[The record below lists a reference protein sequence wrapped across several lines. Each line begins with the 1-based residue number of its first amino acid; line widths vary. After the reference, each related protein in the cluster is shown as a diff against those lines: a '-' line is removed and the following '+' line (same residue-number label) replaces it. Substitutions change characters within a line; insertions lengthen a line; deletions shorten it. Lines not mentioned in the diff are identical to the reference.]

1 MVEDGMVDGPELAR
15 ISPRSV
21 TIVRRN
27 DCSHGRAAVV
37 AITAL
42 ASKLGIE
49 VSIEQVIVVTD
60 EEAAAARC
68 IGSPTALINGQ
79 DVEPNARG
87 ITSFG
92 MT

>member
-1 MVEDGMVDGPELAR
+1 MVDRPELAR
-15 ISPRSV
+15 ISPRTV

-27 DCSHGRAAVV
+27 DCSHGQAAVA

-60 EEAAAARC
+60 DEAVAAQC
-68 IGSPTALINGQ
+68 IGSPTVLINGQ

-87 ITSFG
+87 IISFG